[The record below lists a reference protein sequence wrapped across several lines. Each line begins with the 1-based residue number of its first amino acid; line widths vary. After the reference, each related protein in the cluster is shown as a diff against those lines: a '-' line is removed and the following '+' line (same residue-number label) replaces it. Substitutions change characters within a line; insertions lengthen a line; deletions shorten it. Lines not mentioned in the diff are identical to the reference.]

1 MKLRI
6 LATVEAM
13 DTEKTAIN
21 STHHDREL
29 GVEES
34 DGVHHVADNVFVKKS
49 QTDRDDALDFLQ
61 STGDQAFDYTDKEAI
76 MVRWKIDLMMMPL
89 VSIKNTQHLQS

>member
-13 DTEKTAIN
+13 DTEKTAVGP
-21 STHHDREL
+21 THHDHEF
-29 GVEES
+29 GVEEL
-34 DGVHHVADNVFVKKS
+34 DGVHHVADNVFIKKS

-61 STGDQAFDYTDKEAI
+61 STGDQAFDYTDKEAN

-89 VSIKNTQHLQS
+89 VSIKATQ